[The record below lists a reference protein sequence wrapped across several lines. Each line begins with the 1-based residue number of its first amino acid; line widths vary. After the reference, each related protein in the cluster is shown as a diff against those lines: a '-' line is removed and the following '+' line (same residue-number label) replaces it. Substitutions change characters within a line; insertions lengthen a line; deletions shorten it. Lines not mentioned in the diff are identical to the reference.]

1 MSDYL
6 NELNDDQKKA
16 VLHKNGPLIVIAGAG
31 SGKTRVLTYR
41 IVHLI
46 NEGVDPFNILALT
59 FTNKAAKEM
68 KKRISQS
75 VGDSIAK
82 NIWMGTFHSVFAR
95 ILRSEAS
102 FIGYPTSFTIYDTQ
116 DSERLVSN
124 IIKELKLNK
133 DNYKAKQIRN
143 RISSLKNNFI
153 SPEKYY
159 SVPDLVEQDKISK
172 REEFVTIYKR
182 YNDRCFKASAMD
194 FDDLLLKT
202 NELLNKFPEILSK
215 YQDKFRYIMV
225 DEYQDTNYSQYLI
238 IKSLSDRYE
247 NLCVVGDD
255 SQSIYSFRG
264 ANIDNILNFK
274 KHYPNCS
281 TYKLEQ
287 NYRSSNNIVQCA
299 NSLIKKNQFKLD
311 KTIWTSNEDGDKI
324 LVNKSQTDSDEGRFI
339 ASSIFQE
346 KNNEYLD
353 NSSFAVLYRTNA
365 QSRSIEDALR
375 KINIEYQVFGGLSFY
390 QRKEIKDVLAYLRL
404 TQNQND
410 EESFRRIINFPP
422 RGIGQTTID
431 KLTLISEKENLSL
444 FDSISKIKNY
454 DIKINSSTID
464 KLENFQNLIL
474 SLKVFSN
481 NNNALDTATHILNK
495 SFIINH
501 YKDEGSLE
509 SFNRIENIEE
519 LINGINDFMQGQNE
533 LYESDKSLSKYLE
546 DVALYSETDKNIES
560 NKVSLM
566 TIHMAKGLEFP
577 IVYVVGLEENL
588 FPSIMSINS
597 REEIEEERRLFYVA
611 MTRAEKKLILSYCNQ
626 RFKWGNIVESEPSR
640 FLSEIDN
647 KFTINNNIQ
656 RETPSID
663 NKLLRIKKIRTKPT
677 LSSNLKKIKRDVSNG
692 IINININVDD
702 NVFHERFGKGKVIE
716 IEFDGNNSRATIN
729 FQNSGQKKVLLRFA
743 KLKILK

>member
-1 MSDYL
+1 LSDYL

-495 SFIINH
+495 SFIINY

-519 LINGINDFMQGQNE
+519 LINGINDFMLGQNE

-677 LSSNLKKIKRDVSNG
+677 LSNLKKIKKDISNN

-716 IEFDGNNSRATIN
+716 IEYDGNNSRATIN

>member
-1 MSDYL
+1 
-6 NELNDDQKKA
+6 
-16 VLHKNGPLIVIAGAG
+16 
-31 SGKTRVLTYR
+31 
-41 IVHLI
+41 
-46 NEGVDPFNILALT
+46 
-59 FTNKAAKEM
+59 
-68 KKRISQS
+68 
-75 VGDSIAK
+75 
-82 NIWMGTFHSVFAR
+82 
-95 ILRSEAS
+95 
-102 FIGYPTSFTIYDTQ
+102 
-116 DSERLVSN
+116 
-124 IIKELKLNK
+124 
-133 DNYKAKQIRN
+133 
-143 RISSLKNNFI
+143 
-153 SPEKYY
+153 
-159 SVPDLVEQDKISK
+159 
-172 REEFVTIYKR
+172 
-182 YNDRCFKASAMD
+182 MD

-346 KNNEYLD
+346 KNNKYLD

-495 SFIINH
+495 SLIINY

-519 LINGINDFMQGQNE
+519 LINGINDFMLGQNE

-677 LSSNLKKIKRDVSNG
+677 LSNLKKIKKDISNS
-692 IINININVDD
+692 IININISVDD

-716 IEFDGNNSRATIN
+716 IEYDGNNSRATIN

>member
-444 FDSISKIKNY
+444 FDSISKIRNY

-495 SFIINH
+495 SFIINY

-519 LINGINDFMQGQNE
+519 LINGINDFMLGQNE

-677 LSSNLKKIKRDVSNG
+677 LSNLKKIKKDISNN

-716 IEFDGNNSRATIN
+716 IEYDGNNSRATIN

>member
-68 KKRISQS
+68 KKRISRS

-495 SFIINH
+495 SFIINY

-519 LINGINDFMQGQNE
+519 LINGINDFMLGQNE

-677 LSSNLKKIKRDVSNG
+677 LSNLKKIKKDISNS
-692 IINININVDD
+692 IININISVDD

-716 IEFDGNNSRATIN
+716 IEYDGNNSRATIN

>member
-172 REEFVTIYKR
+172 REQFVTIYKR

-339 ASSIFQE
+339 ASGIFQA

-495 SFIINH
+495 SFIINY

-519 LINGINDFMQGQNE
+519 LINGINDFMLGQNE

-577 IVYVVGLEENL
+577 IVYIVGLEENL

-677 LSSNLKKIKRDVSNG
+677 LSNLKKIKKDISNS

-716 IEFDGNNSRATIN
+716 IEYDGNNSRATIN

>member
-159 SVPDLVEQDKISK
+159 SIPELVEQDKISK

-495 SFIINH
+495 SFIINY

-519 LINGINDFMQGQNE
+519 LINGINDFMLGQNE

-677 LSSNLKKIKRDVSNG
+677 LSNLKKIKKDISNS
-692 IINININVDD
+692 IINININIDD

-716 IEFDGNNSRATIN
+716 IEYDGNNSRATIN

>member
-159 SVPDLVEQDKISK
+159 SVPELVEQDKISK

-215 YQDKFRYIMV
+215 YQQKFRYIMV

-444 FDSISKIKNY
+444 FESISKIKNY
-454 DIKINSSTID
+454 DVKINSSTID

-495 SFIINH
+495 SFIINY

-519 LINGINDFMQGQNE
+519 LINGINDFMLGQNE

-677 LSSNLKKIKRDVSNG
+677 LSNLKKIKKDISNN

>member
-1 MSDYL
+1 LSDYL

-46 NEGVDPFNILALT
+46 NEGIDPFNILALT

-75 VGDSIAK
+75 VGVSIAK

-95 ILRSEAS
+95 ILRTEAS
-102 FIGYPTSFTIYDTQ
+102 YIGYPANFTIYDTQ

-182 YNDRCFKASAMD
+182 YNDRCFKSSAMD

-299 NSLIKKNQFKLD
+299 NSLIKKNKFKLD

-410 EESFRRIINFPP
+410 EESFRRIINFPT

-464 KLENFQNLIL
+464 KLVNFQNLIL

-495 SFIINH
+495 SFIINY

-519 LINGINDFMQGQNE
+519 LINGINDFMLGQNE

-577 IVYVVGLEENL
+577 VVYVVGLEENL
-588 FPSIMSINS
+588 FPSIMSIDS

-677 LSSNLKKIKRDVSNG
+677 LSNLKKIKKDISNN
-692 IINININVDD
+692 IININISVDD

-716 IEFDGNNSRATIN
+716 IELDGNNSRATIN

>member
-1 MSDYL
+1 
-6 NELNDDQKKA
+6 
-16 VLHKNGPLIVIAGAG
+16 
-31 SGKTRVLTYR
+31 
-41 IVHLI
+41 
-46 NEGVDPFNILALT
+46 
-59 FTNKAAKEM
+59 
-68 KKRISQS
+68 
-75 VGDSIAK
+75 
-82 NIWMGTFHSVFAR
+82 MGTFHSVFAR

-159 SVPDLVEQDKISK
+159 SVPELVEQDKISK

-390 QRKEIKDVLAYLRL
+390 QRKEIKDILAYLRL

-454 DIKINSSTID
+454 NIKINSSTID

-474 SLKVFSN
+474 SLKIFSN

-495 SFIINH
+495 SLIINY

-519 LINGINDFMQGQNE
+519 LINGINDFMLGQNE

-656 RETPSID
+656 REKPSID

-677 LSSNLKKIKRDVSNG
+677 LSNLKKIKKDKSNS
-692 IINININVDD
+692 IININIRVDD

-716 IEFDGNNSRATIN
+716 IEYDGNNSRATIN

>member
-495 SFIINH
+495 SFIINY

-519 LINGINDFMQGQNE
+519 LINGINDFMLGQNE
-533 LYESDKSLSKYLE
+533 LHESDKSLSKYLE

-577 IVYVVGLEENL
+577 IVYIVGLEENL

-677 LSSNLKKIKRDVSNG
+677 LSNLKKIKKDISNS

-716 IEFDGNNSRATIN
+716 IEYDGNNSRATIN

>member
-159 SVPDLVEQDKISK
+159 SVPELVEQDKISK

-444 FDSISKIKNY
+444 FDSISKIRNY

-495 SFIINH
+495 SFIINY

-519 LINGINDFMQGQNE
+519 LINGINDFMLGQNE

-677 LSSNLKKIKRDVSNG
+677 LSNLKKIKKDISNS
-692 IINININVDD
+692 IININISVDD

-716 IEFDGNNSRATIN
+716 IEYDGNNSRATIN

>member
-159 SVPDLVEQDKISK
+159 SIPDLVEQDKISK

-495 SFIINH
+495 SFIINY

-519 LINGINDFMQGQNE
+519 LINGINDFMLGQNE

-677 LSSNLKKIKRDVSNG
+677 LSNLKKIKKDISNSL
-692 IINININVDD
+692 INININVDD

-716 IEFDGNNSRATIN
+716 IEYDGNNSRATIN

>member
-6 NELNDDQKKA
+6 NSLNDDQKKA

-46 NEGVDPFNILALT
+46 NEGIDPFNILALT

-124 IIKELKLNK
+124 IIIELKLNK

-143 RISSLKNNFI
+143 RISTLKNNFI

-159 SVPDLVEQDKISK
+159 SIPELVEQDKISK
-172 REEFVTIYKR
+172 RDEFVTIYKR

-194 FDDLLLKT
+194 FDDLLIKT

-215 YQDKFRYIMV
+215 YQDKFRYILV

-299 NSLIKKNQFKLD
+299 NSLIKKNHFKLD

-422 RGIGQTTID
+422 RGIGQTTLD

-454 DIKINSSTID
+454 NIKINSSTID

-474 SLKVFSN
+474 SLKVFSK

-495 SFIINH
+495 TFIINY

-519 LINGINDFMQGQNE
+519 LINGINDFMLGQNE

-677 LSSNLKKIKRDVSNG
+677 LSNLKKIKKDISNS

-729 FQNSGQKKVLLRFA
+729 FQNSGEKKVLLRFA

>member
-159 SVPDLVEQDKISK
+159 SVPELVEQDKISK

-454 DIKINSSTID
+454 NIKINSSTIN

-474 SLKVFSN
+474 SLKIFSN

-495 SFIINH
+495 SFIINY

-519 LINGINDFMQGQNE
+519 LINGINDFMLGQNE

-677 LSSNLKKIKRDVSNG
+677 LSNLKKIKKDISNSL
-692 IINININVDD
+692 ININISVDD

-716 IEFDGNNSRATIN
+716 IEYDGNNSRATIN

>member
-474 SLKVFSN
+474 SLKIFSN

-495 SFIINH
+495 SFIINY

-519 LINGINDFMQGQNE
+519 LINGINDFMLGQNE

-677 LSSNLKKIKRDVSNG
+677 LSNLKKIKKDISNN

-702 NVFHERFGKGKVIE
+702 NVFHERFGRGKVIE
-716 IEFDGNNSRATIN
+716 IEYDGNNSRATIN

>member
-1 MSDYL
+1 M
-6 NELNDDQKKA
+6 
-16 VLHKNGPLIVIAGAG
+16 
-31 SGKTRVLTYR
+31 
-41 IVHLI
+41 
-46 NEGVDPFNILALT
+46 
-59 FTNKAAKEM
+59 
-68 KKRISQS
+68 
-75 VGDSIAK
+75 
-82 NIWMGTFHSVFAR
+82 
-95 ILRSEAS
+95 
-102 FIGYPTSFTIYDTQ
+102 
-116 DSERLVSN
+116 
-124 IIKELKLNK
+124 
-133 DNYKAKQIRN
+133 
-143 RISSLKNNFI
+143 
-153 SPEKYY
+153 
-159 SVPDLVEQDKISK
+159 
-172 REEFVTIYKR
+172 
-182 YNDRCFKASAMD
+182 
-194 FDDLLLKT
+194 
-202 NELLNKFPEILSK
+202 
-215 YQDKFRYIMV
+215 
-225 DEYQDTNYSQYLI
+225 
-238 IKSLSDRYE
+238 
-247 NLCVVGDD
+247 
-255 SQSIYSFRG
+255 
-264 ANIDNILNFK
+264 
-274 KHYPNCS
+274 
-281 TYKLEQ
+281 
-287 NYRSSNNIVQCA
+287 
-299 NSLIKKNQFKLD
+299 
-311 KTIWTSNEDGDKI
+311 
-324 LVNKSQTDSDEGRFI
+324 
-339 ASSIFQE
+339 
-346 KNNEYLD
+346 
-353 NSSFAVLYRTNA
+353 
-365 QSRSIEDALR
+365 
-375 KINIEYQVFGGLSFY
+375 
-390 QRKEIKDVLAYLRL
+390 
-404 TQNQND
+404 
-410 EESFRRIINFPP
+410 
-422 RGIGQTTID
+422 
-431 KLTLISEKENLSL
+431 

-647 KFTINNNIQ
+647 KFTINNNVQ

-677 LSSNLKKIKRDVSNG
+677 LSSNLKKIKKDVSNG

>member
-481 NNNALDTATHILNK
+481 NNNALDAATHILNK
-495 SFIINH
+495 SFIINY

-519 LINGINDFMQGQNE
+519 LINGINDFMLGQNE

-677 LSSNLKKIKRDVSNG
+677 LSNLKKIKKDISNN

-716 IEFDGNNSRATIN
+716 IEYDGNNSRATIN

>member
-431 KLTLISEKENLSL
+431 KLTLISEKENMSL

-454 DIKINSSTID
+454 NIKINSTTID

-495 SFIINH
+495 SFIINY

-519 LINGINDFMQGQNE
+519 LINGINDFMLGQNE

-677 LSSNLKKIKRDVSNG
+677 LSNLKKIKKDISNS

-716 IEFDGNNSRATIN
+716 IEYDGNNSRATIN